1 MASQIRII
9 CSIATKQL
17 LADLVSKYRQSHDQ
31 EIIVEAVGGVDAA
44 KRVREG
50 EAFDAVVL
58 AANVIDQLTE
68 AGRILAGSR
77 TDLVQS
83 GVYVAVRAGAP
94 RVDIS
99 SEAAVRQAVLDAAS
113 VGYST
118 GPSGVYLTKLFERWG
133 IADQI
138 KDRTIQSKPGIPVG
152 TLIAKGEVALGF
164 QQRSELL
171 NIPGIEILGPLP
183 PELQILTTFS
193 AGITTASEQPDAVRA
208 LLDFMTSPDTAE
220 IKRQNG
226 MEPI

>member
-1 MASQIRII
+1 MASQIHII

-138 KDRTIQSKPGIPVG
+138 KDRAIQSKPGIPVG

>member
-94 RVDIS
+94 RSATWRIGKNVP
-99 SEAAVRQAVLDAAS
+99 
-113 VGYST
+113 T
-118 GPSGVYLTKLFERWG
+118 GTR
-133 IADQI
+133 
-138 KDRTIQSKPGIPVG
+138 
-152 TLIAKGEVALGF
+152 
-164 QQRSELL
+164 
-171 NIPGIEILGPLP
+171 
-183 PELQILTTFS
+183 
-193 AGITTASEQPDAVRA
+193 
-208 LLDFMTSPDTAE
+208 
-220 IKRQNG
+220 
-226 MEPI
+226 